1 MGLFF
6 FEIELWRKN
15 SGKSGI
21 RRQIASSPPVF
32 QRLSVTVSSG
42 QDYAQA
48 KNRGQ
53 QQYGISCFCD
63 GAFFRPQIVFFPK
76 ESNHPAHS
84 NSPAAGTQRSRSY
97 RFALIFSIIAAYSL
111 SLSLTWPGFM
121 AKTPPHS

>member
-32 QRLSVTVSSG
+32 QRLSVTVFSG
-42 QDYAQA
+42 QDCAQT

-53 QQYGISCFCD
+53 QHDGISCFCD
-63 GAFFRPQIVFFPK
+63 GAFFRPQIVIFPK

-84 NSPAAGTQRSRSY
+84 NSPLPGRSGP
-97 RFALIFSIIAAYSL
+97 ALTDS
-111 SLSLTWPGFM
+111 P
-121 AKTPPHS
+121 